1 MDSSV
6 ERQRIQ
12 IDAQTQSDN
21 VANLNAMRTEYA
33 DKVFRIN
40 TSDLSPEK
48 ADKAVMDL
56 AATYNPMITAAA
68 TKLGYDPNSWIIKIE
83 TPEPTAAAAPA
94 STSPA
99 DAGTSGFA

>member
-21 VANLNAMRTEYA
+21 VANLNALRSEYA

-56 AATYNPMITAAA
+56 AATYNPMITSAA
-68 TKLGYDPNSWIIKIE
+68 TKLGYDPATWLIDIRVPVKKAE
-83 TPEPTAAAAPA
+83 ADA
-94 STSPA
+94 STTPA
-99 DAGTSGFA
+99 AAGTSGFA